1 MMVALLKL
9 ARSLDWFVILSV
21 MVLMTIGVLF
31 IYSSGINSSGELVS
45 TEYIRQIVW
54 VVSGIGL
61 ILATTLLEPKRLP
74 DYTALIYGFT
84 ALLLVYTKL
93 FGKVVNG
100 ARSWLGIGEFGIQ
113 PSEFM
118 KIATMLFLATYL
130 DSSKH
135 EESSIK
141 RFIISCGI
149 VVLPMILIL
158 SQPDFGTAL
167 VFLPIYLAM
176 AFVGGIN
183 RRYLVFISLFGA
195 IAIVLTVV
203 PLWQNLITVTPSL
216 ALRLFYEA
224 PYVYYVLAIIA
235 TTFILALLGL
245 RFFKKKYYYW
255 IAFFSS
261 IFGLGIAA
269 SLAGHKIL
277 KGYQLMRL
285 VVFLDPGIDPL
296 GAGWHIL
303 QSITAIGS
311 GGLVGKGF
319 LRGTQSH
326 YRYLPEQSTDFIFSI
341 ISEEMGFIGGLLI
354 FSLYLFIL
362 IRLILSLRNVRS
374 HFQITFVSGLFG
386 MLLFH
391 FFINTGMAMGIM
403 PITGIPLLFM
413 SYGGSSLWAVSCGL
427 GLALGIGARRYET

>member
-1 MMVALLKL
+1 MTAILKL
-9 ARSLDWFVILSV
+9 VKSIDWFVILAV

-45 TEYIRQIVW
+45 TEYVRQIVW
-54 VVSGIGL
+54 VFSGIIL
-61 ILATTLLEPKRLP
+61 ILSATMIEPKRLP
-74 DYTALIYGFT
+74 DYTALIYS
-84 ALLLVYTKL
+84 LNMLMLIYTKFL
-93 FGKVVNG
+93 GKVVNG
-100 ARSWLGIGEFGIQ
+100 ARSWIGFGDFGIQ

-118 KIATMLFLATYL
+118 KITTMLFLAKYL
-130 DSSKH
+130 DSSRH
-135 EESSIK
+135 EDSTIK
-141 RFIISCGI
+141 RFVVSCGI
-149 VVLPMILIL
+149 VLIPMVLIL

-183 RRYLVFISLFGA
+183 RRFLVFITLFGA
-195 IAIVLTVV
+195 IAILLTIV
-203 PLWQNLITVTPSL
+203 PLWQNLVAATPSL

-224 PYVYYVLAIIA
+224 PYVYYILGIIVG
-235 TTFILALLGL
+235 TFILALLGL
-245 RFFKKKYYYW
+245 RIFKKRYYYW

-269 SLAGHKIL
+269 SLAGHKFL

-311 GGLVGKGF
+311 GGLAGKGF
-319 LRGTQSH
+319 LQGTQSH

-341 ISEEMGFIGGLLI
+341 ISEEMGFVGGLII

-362 IRLILSLRNVRS
+362 IRLVLSLRNVRS

-403 PITGIPLLFM
+403 PITGIPLLFL

-427 GLALGIGARRYET
+427 GLALGIGARRFET

>member
-1 MMVALLKL
+1 MMTAIFKL
-9 ARSLDWFVILSV
+9 VKSIDWFVVIAV

-45 TEYIRQIVW
+45 TEYVRQIVW
-54 VVSGIGL
+54 VISGLIL
-61 ILATTLLEPKRLP
+61 ILATTMIEPKRLP
-74 DYTALIYGFT
+74 DYTTLIYGFT
-84 ALLLVYTKL
+84 ALMLIYTKL

-100 ARSWLGIGEFGIQ
+100 ARSWLGIGDFGIQ

-118 KIATMLFLATYL
+118 KIATMLFLAKYL
-130 DSSKH
+130 
-135 EESSIK
+135 ESSRHEGSTIK
-141 RFIISCGI
+141 RFVISCGI
-149 VVLPMILIL
+149 VLFPMILIL

-183 RRYLVFISLFGA
+183 RRFLVFISLFGA
-195 IAIVLTVV
+195 IAIVLTIV
-203 PLWQNLITVTPSL
+203 PLWQNLVTATPSL
-216 ALRLFYEA
+216 ALRLFYDA
-224 PYVYYVLAIIA
+224 PYVYYVLGVIA
-235 TTFILALLGL
+235 GTFTLALLGL
-245 RFFKKKYYYW
+245 RVFKKRYYYW

-269 SLAGHKIL
+269 SLAGHKFL

-311 GGLVGKGF
+311 GGLAGKGF
-319 LRGTQSH
+319 LQGTQSH
-326 YRYLPEQSTDFIFSI
+326 YRYLPAQSTDFIFSI
-341 ISEEMGFIGGLLI
+341 ISEEMGFIGGLII
-354 FSLYLFIL
+354 FSLYFFIL

-374 HFQITFVSGLFG
+374 HFQITFVAGLFG

-403 PITGIPLLFM
+403 PITGIPLLFL
-413 SYGGSSLWAVSCGL
+413 SYGGSSLLAVSCGL